1 LAHGFTLE
9 LKEITPQMWFL
20 PSREYAKGCFSG
32 ICTKATS
39 RAARRNHYRN
49 IKRGSNGRS

>member
-1 LAHGFTLE
+1 MAHGFTLE